1 MKAVD
6 FRKGNT
12 HSLASAIVQKADISV
27 VKNVMIETLAKI
39 SANLNLMN
47 VDLQ

>member
-6 FRKGNT
+6 FRKGNI
-12 HSLASAIVQKADISV
+12 HSLANTTVQKADISV
-27 VKNVMIETLAKI
+27 VKNVTIETLAKI